1 MVKIK
6 INNKKS
12 PGVHVITTRSC
23 AYKKKKKR
31 VFLLTL
37 QFDWL
42 PQKDDAYPRK
52 ILINGEKVVA
62 FFKLRCF
69 ALKDIIA

>member
-1 MVKIK
+1 MW
-6 INNKKS
+6 S
-12 PGVHVITTRSC
+12 LQDHVHT
-23 AYKKKKKR
+23 KKKKR

-62 FFKLRCF
+62 FFKLRMF
-69 ALKDIIA
+69 GNAVAAMAVFLKNLNFFFY